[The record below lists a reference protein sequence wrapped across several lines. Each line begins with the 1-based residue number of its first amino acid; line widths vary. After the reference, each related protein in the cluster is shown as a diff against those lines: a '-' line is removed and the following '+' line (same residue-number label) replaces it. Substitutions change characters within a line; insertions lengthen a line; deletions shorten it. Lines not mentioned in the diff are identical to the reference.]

1 MAKIYIEV
9 DDDYAFALQW
19 LARAKRTTRPKL
31 LASKIVEELDK
42 LPGLWI
48 VFGQIMSFG
57 EILGRNENY

>member
-42 LPGLWI
+42 LPGFMDSVRANNEFWRN
-48 VFGQIMSFG
+48 FGKK
-57 EILGRNENY
+57 